1 MPPLIKYR
9 CLLLHLM
16 ASPMMSASSSCT
28 EALYIVATTT
38 TQFYSFL
45 QFNNRIQTYFKNKQE
60 VFVKHKCLDNGQFQ
74 DSPGHTNIYHDT
86 SRKKHSRAI

>member
-28 EALYIVATTT
+28 EALFIIATT

-60 VFVKHKCLDNGQFQ
+60 VFMKHKCLDNGQFQ
-74 DSPGHTNIYHDT
+74 DSHGHTNMYHDT
-86 SRKKHSRAI
+86 SRKKHSCAI